1 MDRHS
6 DVLNAYFHVGEKLP
20 ECFFEVIMGS
30 ILYNEALGCLFMNE
44 MIHKLLDFFHD
55 FFEVFLKV
63 LNWFE
68 VEVDFFNLN
77 FNILLVNLGEGG
89 KLDFQMA
96 DGAWMES
103 IRRSEE
109 VFLVDFINIELKIGQ
124 LDDTW
129 HQALVAD
136 FLVFDQLLKKL
147 FQRKL
152 YESIDRI
159 ELCDFSLDG
168 IGRIAKKVFQ
178 IAGVI
183 HKRKCCCLDTK
194 LIII

>member
-1 MDRHS
+1 
-6 DVLNAYFHVGEKLP
+6 
-20 ECFFEVIMGS
+20 
-30 ILYNEALGCLFMNE
+30 
-44 MIHKLLDFFHD
+44 
-55 FFEVFLKV
+55 
-63 LNWFE
+63 
-68 VEVDFFNLN
+68 VDFFNLN